1 MKEIEK
7 LISKLTKQQIL
18 FAAVGLPIILFLIT
32 VKVAG
37 NIGENFI
44 GEARP
49 YNFDATWWV
58 WLLFVILVGFIEY
71 KLFEN
76 KEDKN

>member
-1 MKEIEK
+1 MEVIDK
-7 LISKLTKQQIL
+7 LIAKLTKQQIL

-32 VKVAG
+32 VKIAG

-49 YNFDATWWV
+49 YNFDDTWWV
-58 WLLFVILVGFIEY
+58 WLVFVLVVGFIEY

-76 KEDKN
+76 KGYH